1 MFEIFSYW
9 IFVWFILFYFNI
21 TKYNPLFIL
30 IIGYLFTFLEF
41 VYLIS
46 NKINLYNGF
55 KFFIINVII
64 KFVPIIIIINMKKT
78 IIKFVDIIISFYLFL
93 IYIIVMLIFHKNP
106 YEYYK
111 NMINTYLKD
120 DNNYKSSFN
129 KLYDYLYNS
138 FIKFIIYR

>member
-1 MFEIFSYW
+1 
-9 IFVWFILFYFNI
+9 
-21 TKYNPLFIL
+21 
-30 IIGYLFTFLEF
+30 
-41 VYLIS
+41 
-46 NKINLYNGF
+46 
-55 KFFIINVII
+55 
-64 KFVPIIIIINMKKT
+64 MKKT

-120 DNNYKSSFN
+120 DNNYKSSFS